1 MAKVIDEK
9 PEYVV
14 FNGSVG
20 STVGDKALTAKVGET
35 VRLFV
40 GDGGPNLVSSF
51 HVIGQIFDTV
61 YPEGNL
67 SLPTHNVQT
76 TLIPAGG
83 AAIVQFQM
91 SVPGTFIIVDHSIE
105 RAFNRGALAQLKVSG
120 PEDKLVYS
128 GKQFDLVYQPE
139 GTGIRVAGQN
149 PVAVPAAKTKA
160 ERIEIGAGIFA
171 NNCQACHQE
180 NGEGVP
186 DAFPPLAKSD
196 YLNGDKIRAIKTV
209 TGGLETKLTVNGHDF
224 NGVMPAWSL
233 SDEDIADVLTYVYS
247 TVGQFGSRGHA
258 GRGQRLSH
266 QSEEPMKHS
275 RANVAATALIAG
287 GGGLQRGGQ
296 PRWHGSLAGG
306 KLHPVPAPAKRRT
319 RPLRRRRTS

>member
-1 MAKVIDEK
+1 MHIANGMYGMILVEPKEGLPKVDHEYYLMQSDFYTQGSNGEHGLQPFSMAKAIDEK

-14 FNGSVG
+14 FNGSAG

-61 YPEGNL
+61 WPEGNL
-67 SLPTHNVQT
+67 AAPTHNVQT

-120 PEDKLVYS
+120 EENKLVYS
-128 GKQFDLVYQPE
+128 GKTFDLVYQPE
-139 GTGIRVAGQN
+139 GRALGSPTRAG
-149 PVAVPAAKTKA
+149 
-160 ERIEIGAGIFA
+160 RSAGREVQGRA
-171 NNCQACHQE
+171 HRTRGRRLRQQLS
-180 NGEGVP
+180 GLPSGDRRGRP
-186 DAFPPLAKSD
+186 GRLPPLAKSD
-196 YLNGDKIRAIKTV
+196 YLNSDKIRAIKTV
-209 TGGLETKLTVNGHDF
+209 TGGLETKLTVNGHEF

-247 TVGQFGSRGHA
+247 NWGNSGQ
-258 GRGQRLSH
+258 
-266 QSEEPMKHS
+266 E
-275 RANVAATALIAG
+275 VT
-287 GGGLQRGGQ
+287 
-296 PRWHGSLAGG
+296 
-306 KLHPVPAPAKRRT
+306 PVEVKTYRIQAK
-319 RPLRRRRTS
+319 